1 MISEKIWTI
10 PYIDQPI
17 SFWQELADKFDNY
30 IDEVYFPLHLDGVAS
45 GRPVQPIQHLDEFLK
60 NAPFQLSILVNPII
74 LSRPVEEI
82 SGTIIEKI
90 KELNGEFNIHS
101 VTVANVA
108 LAEKIKESIPE
119 IRLTASVL
127 MDIFSPNQLAMIN
140 GIFDILVPSSRI
152 VRNLPALSSLK
163 KSFKGSIKIIVNE
176 GCLPNCVFRTQHFYE
191 MGTKLAYPKS
201 LCNEILE
208 KKPWLSL
215 TGSWILPQHL
225 HFYHAIYDKLKLAG
239 RVTLQNPDYY
249 QEVFDAYIFRKK
261 RFPNK
266 IGGGPA
272 SVKMP
277 MPIKDEFFRQI
288 LYCNKECYRCT
299 ICQEKYEEFR
309 KSHR

>member
-1 MISEKIWTI
+1 MTSEKIWSI

-17 SFWQELADKFDNY
+17 SFWQELANKFNNY
-30 IDEVYFPLHLDGVAS
+30 IDEVYFPLPVDGVAS
-45 GRPVQPIQHLDEFLK
+45 GRPIQPTQHLDEFLR
-60 NAPFQLSILVNPII
+60 NTPFQLSILVNPII

-90 KELNGEFNIHS
+90 KKLNGKFNIHS

-127 MDIFSPNQLAMIN
+127 MDIFSPNQLTMIN
-140 GIFDILVPSSRI
+140 GIFDVLVPSSRI
-152 VRNLPALSSLK
+152 VRNLPALFSLK

-191 MGTKLAYPKS
+191 MGAKLEYPKS

-208 KKPWLSL
+208 KKPWLRL

-225 HFYHAIYDKLKLAG
+225 HFYHGIYDKLKLAG
-239 RVTLQNPDYY
+239 RVTLQNPYY
-249 QEVFDAYIFRKK
+249 YREVFEAYIFRKK

-272 SVKMP
+272 SVKIP
-277 MPIKDEFFRQI
+277 MPIEDEFFKQI
-288 LYCNKECYRCT
+288 LYCNKECNRCT
-299 ICQEKYEEFR
+299 ICQEKYDDFR
-309 KSHR
+309 KSPR